1 MTAAATQLP
10 LHLNPSESY
19 QLENF
24 HFAQQEL
31 AEALANFCQHN
42 DIDFLYLWGEQ
53 GVGKTHLLL
62 AIAEDFQKRNQRV
75 AYLPMAE
82 LVKTSSPELL
92 SQLEQLDL
100 LCIDELE
107 QLVGKA
113 EWQESLFHCF
123 NRLKQSGCRLLVA
136 AKSNPEML
144 GLELADIQSRLATG
158 LIYQLLPLDDEE
170 KPHVIAKHLSSR
182 GLAVSE
188 DVIQYL
194 LRHYS
199 RDIQRLISLIAELDK
214 ASMAEKRRLT
224 IPFVKQIIHE

>member
-1 MTAAATQLP
+1 MTATATQLP
-10 LHLNPSESY
+10 LHLNPSELY
-19 QLENF
+19 ALENF
-24 HFAQQEL
+24 HFAKQEL
-31 AEALANFCQHN
+31 AGAMTSFCRED
-42 DIDFLYLWGEQ
+42 DIEFLYLWGEE

-62 AIAEDFQKRNQRV
+62 AVAEVIQKQGSRV

-82 LVKTSSPELL
+82 IVSSSSPAIL

-107 QLVGKA
+107 SLSGKID
-113 EWQESLFHCF
+113 WQEALFHCF
-123 NRLKQSGCRLLVA
+123 NRLKQSSCRLLVSA
-136 AKSNPEML
+136 RYNPEL
-144 GLELADIQSRLATG
+144 LSFELADLHSRLATG
-158 LIYQLLPLDDEE
+158 LIYQVTALDDDD
-170 KPHVIAKHLSSR
+170 KRHVIVKQLSSR

-199 RDIQRLISLIAELDK
+199 RDMRRLALLMDELDK

-224 IPFVKQIIHE
+224 IPFIKQIINP